1 MNHHV
6 FLVAGKKTINVL
18 IIHLLSVSLQALS
31 ISVHLRLHRLMVF
44 YNGNIQTRPWLLPSD
59 PDKQGKDFLYDIC
72 DKLSADLSL
81 HISNRQGFSFPVM
94 IFPMAG

>member
-1 MNHHV
+1 
-6 FLVAGKKTINVL
+6 
-18 IIHLLSVSLQALS
+18 
-31 ISVHLRLHRLMVF
+31 MVF

-81 HISNRQGFSFPVM
+81 HISNLQGFSFPVM